1 MKKINLIAIMLV
13 LCTMVYGQEKIHVK
27 GRVVNEH
34 GGEIEYVSIGVKEDS
49 IGTVTDRY
57 GRFSMDIPRWKHADI
72 TLTHI
77 AYKSCIVPFETYC
90 NRRDS
95 LVIHMKEDE
104 HKVGEFQITGNK
116 GKTCTIKGC
125 GVKWPHVIMGF
136 NKLNNKG
143 KEVGTVINTHK
154 KTFIIK
160 EISIP
165 ILSCQYSKCIL
176 RLNVYDITEKGT
188 FHNIMQKPL
197 YIDILK
203 TSKRFTQIIRP
214 EEHLVLEPKK
224 KYYVSLEYIDA
235 ESDGSLYFPI
245 YSNKS
250 YLRYQSL
257 GKFKSIPA
265 NIGMKING
273 IEIDEE

>member
-1 MKKINLIAIMLV
+1 MLI
-13 LCTMVYGQEKIHVK
+13 LCTMAYAQENIHVK
-27 GRVVNEH
+27 GKVIDET
-34 GGEIEYVSIGVKEDS
+34 GKEIEYVSLGIMNDS
-49 IGTVTDRY
+49 IGTVTDRH
-57 GRFSMDIPRWKHADI
+57 GRFSIDIPRWKHADI

-77 AYKSCIVPFETYC
+77 VYKTCVVPFDTYS

-95 LVIHMKEDE
+95 LIIHMKENE
-104 HKVGEFQITGNK
+104 HSLNEFQVTGSK
-116 GKTCTIKGC
+116 GKKCNIKGC
-125 GVKWPHVIMGF
+125 GLKWPHVIMGF

-143 KEVGTVINTHK
+143 KEVGTVINTHR

-203 TSKRFTQIIRP
+203 TSKRFTQIIKP
-214 EEHLVLEPKK
+214 EEFLVFEPKK

-265 NIGMKING
+265 NIGMKIDG
-273 IEIDEE
+273 VEIDEK